1 MCVSVCLC
9 LQLKWTRA
17 RAMLWKLFVHKQSSF
32 MGNILLLR
40 IECVDRIVTVTAKKK
55 TLNNICQ
62 QQQQRFSVTRID
74 ESTTELIYYYY
85 LFTNWPIVIVS
96 VMQF

>member
-1 MCVSVCLC
+1 MSVFVSAI
-9 LQLKWTRA
+9 KMNASA

-62 QQQQRFSVTRID
+62 QQHGQHFFVTRID
-74 ESTTELIYYYY
+74 ESTELIIIIY
-85 LFTNWPIVIVS
+85 LQID
-96 VMQF
+96 QL